1 MIFTYYIINRLVFRN
16 SFHKVDIVSNFIK
29 QISKKTIFDK
39 IFKMS
44 FIIRLAS
51 KKDMQ
56 SVLDLIIE
64 LAIFEKKPDAV
75 TITVDDLVQDGFSKT
90 PKFIVFVAEEDN
102 NIIGIAL
109 FYERYSTWKG
119 RTIHLEDLIVTK
131 RKQKIGAGKA
141 LYSAVLKYAYD
152 NNFNRVAW
160 EVIDWNTNAIDFYK
174 STGATYLND
183 WSVVQM
189 NKKNLE
195 KFIQDS

>member
-1 MIFTYYIINRLVFRN
+1 
-16 SFHKVDIVSNFIK
+16 
-29 QISKKTIFDK
+29 
-39 IFKMS
+39 MS
-44 FIIRLAS
+44 FNIRLGE
-51 KKDMQ
+51 KKDMP

-64 LAIFEKKPDAV
+64 LAVFEKEPDAV
-75 TITVDDLVQDGFSKT
+75 EIILADLVRDGFSEKSMF
-90 PKFIVFVAEEDN
+90 KVFVAEQDN
-102 NIIGIAL
+102 KIIGIAL

-131 RKQKIGAGKA
+131 NKQKIGAGKA

-152 NNFNRVAW
+152 NNFNRVSW

-189 NKKNLE
+189 NKENLE
-195 KFIQDS
+195 KFILNN

>member
-1 MIFTYYIINRLVFRN
+1 M
-16 SFHKVDIVSNFIK
+16 NFN
-29 QISKKTIFDK
+29 
-39 IFKMS
+39 
-44 FIIRLAS
+44 IRLGE
-51 KKDMQ
+51 KKDMP

-64 LAIFEKKPDAV
+64 LAVFEKEPDAV
-75 TITVDDLVQDGFSKT
+75 EITLADLVRDGFSEKSMF
-90 PKFIVFVAEEDN
+90 KVFVAEQDN
-102 NIIGIAL
+102 EIIGIAL

-131 RKQKIGAGKA
+131 NKQKIGAGKA

-152 NNFNRVAW
+152 NNFNRVSW

-189 NKKNLE
+189 NKENLE
-195 KFIQDS
+195 KFILNN